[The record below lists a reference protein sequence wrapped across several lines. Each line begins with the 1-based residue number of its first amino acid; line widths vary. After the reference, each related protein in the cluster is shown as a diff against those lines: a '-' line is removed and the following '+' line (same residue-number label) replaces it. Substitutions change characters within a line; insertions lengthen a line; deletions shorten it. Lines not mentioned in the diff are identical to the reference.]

1 MDISYRRTPPN
12 LLERAL
18 ARLVKGRLI
27 PTAHVHRLDLVHDV
41 DLEVRQA

>member
-18 ARLVKGRLI
+18 ARLVKHRPVLAI
-27 PTAHVHRLDLVHDV
+27 SAARLDLVYDV

>member
-1 MDISYRRTPPN
+1 MDLSCRRTPPS

-27 PTAHVHRLDLVHDV
+27 PTARLHRLDLVHDV
-41 DLEVRQA
+41 DLELMHL